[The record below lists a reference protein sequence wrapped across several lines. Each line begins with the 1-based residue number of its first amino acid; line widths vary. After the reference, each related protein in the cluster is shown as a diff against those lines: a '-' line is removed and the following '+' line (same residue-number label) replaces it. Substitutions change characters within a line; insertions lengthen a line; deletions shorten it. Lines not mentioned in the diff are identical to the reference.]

1 MHRVAP
7 PTFESTDPHD
17 QSRKASSHNRRLSA
31 SSIPLASNTMLP
43 RLCIVG
49 LIAILGEERWL
60 DEVDKSALD
69 PVCLILP
76 IIERRKLVSE
86 FVPNLDRV
94 VPTGEW
100 LRLLEFVVRRRTGG
114 AGNEEL

>member
-1 MHRVAP
+1 
-7 PTFESTDPHD
+7 
-17 QSRKASSHNRRLSA
+17 
-31 SSIPLASNTMLP
+31 MLP

-60 DEVDKSALD
+60 DEVDSSALD

-76 IIERRKLVSE
+76 ITERRKLVSE

-100 LRLLEFVVRRRTGG
+100 LWLLEFVVRRRTGSAGDGEYEFSLSDG
-114 AGNEEL
+114 ADKGECGCDPGGAR